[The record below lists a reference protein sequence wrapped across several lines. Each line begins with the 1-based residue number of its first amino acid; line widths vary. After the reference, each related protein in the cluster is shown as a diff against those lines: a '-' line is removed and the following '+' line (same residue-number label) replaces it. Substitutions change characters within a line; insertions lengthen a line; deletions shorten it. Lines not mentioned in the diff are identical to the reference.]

1 MEGRKLTAIDT
12 RTTAGVIPPGRA
24 GDAIRPKRHHNRTVW
39 FLLPTM
45 IALSVFIYLFIGVV
59 GYTSVSKWVIS
70 SAPELGLSKPFGAT
84 YKALFTSFEFQSDIR
99 NIIVFTILLL
109 VCVVVLG
116 LITALLLYHVTIG
129 RNALRT
135 VMLLPYSLSFI
146 VTGTVW
152 RWIFAPGT
160 GINQI
165 LQYFGFKNL
174 PGWTTSTTVLGGVSL
189 HNSPIQIVLGVPV
202 AILPL
207 VFAATWQLYGF
218 SMAIYLAGLS
228 SIGTDTIEAA
238 SVDGASR
245 MRTVWSV
252 MIPQLRGST
261 ITNIVIMFGVAVQ
274 VFDLV
279 VSMTGAGAAFITDM
293 PSLFIYS
300 FFANTYNLSA
310 AAGFVLLVITLA
322 VMIPYLVKSY
332 RKAGGK

>member
-1 MEGRKLTAIDT
+1 MTVIDT
-12 RTTAGVIPPGRA
+12 RAAGGAVSSGATTGSRRPRRRIGRTA
-24 GDAIRPKRHHNRTVW
+24 WLLAPTV
-39 FLLPTM
+39 

-59 GYTSVSKWVIS
+59 GYTSVSEWTIS
-70 SAPELGLSKPFGAT
+70 SAPELAIAKPFGAI
-84 YKALFTSFEFQSDIR
+84 YKTLFTNYEFQSDIR
-99 NIIVFTILLL
+99 NIIVFTVLLL
-109 VCVVVLG
+109 VCVVALG
-116 LITALLLYHVTIG
+116 LFTALLLFHVTVG
-129 RNALRT
+129 RNVLRT

-152 RWIFAPGT
+152 RWIFAPST

-165 LQYFGFKNL
+165 LQYFGVKNL
-174 PGWTTSTTVLGGVSL
+174 PGWATSTTVLGGVSL
-189 HNSPIQIVLGVPV
+189 HDSPIQIVLGVPV

-245 MRTVWSV
+245 MRIVRSV
-252 MIPQLRGST
+252 LVPQLRGAT

-279 VSMTGAGAAFITDM
+279 VSMTGAGAAFSTDM

-300 FFANTYNLSA
+300 YFANTYNLSA
-310 AAGFVLLVITLA
+310 AAGFVLLGITLA
-322 VMIPYLVKSY
+322 VMIPYLIKSY
-332 RKAGGK
+332 RKTGDR